1 MTSNPEA
8 ATSSQVIEEHA
19 SFELAKRDS
28 STESAKRISFAHFA
42 ESSYTTLRMASV

>member
-19 SFELAKRDS
+19 SFVLAKRDS
-28 STESAKRISFAHFA
+28 LTESAERISFAHLA
-42 ESSYTTLRMASV
+42 ESSYTTLLTASV